1 MEPAIVELEK
11 VEEITKTE
19 TFAPILYLMP
29 YSTID
34 EAIKI
39 QNDVPQ
45 GLSSCIFS
53 RDLLETEQFIGPN
66 GSDCGIVNVNIGPS
80 GAEIGGAFGGEK
92 ETGGGR
98 ESAIRA
104 LRASGLNITSIMD
117 VTPIP
122 HNGCRP
128 PKKRRV

>member
-1 MEPAIVELEK
+1 MTK

-29 YSTID
+29 YNTID

-53 RDLLETEQFIGPN
+53 RDLLETEQFVGPS
-66 GSDCGIVNVNIGPS
+66 GSDCVAN
-80 GAEIGGAFGGEK
+80 
-92 ETGGGR
+92 
-98 ESAIRA
+98 
-104 LRASGLNITSIMD
+104 
-117 VTPIP
+117 
-122 HNGCRP
+122 
-128 PKKRRV
+128 RV